1 MRKRVL
7 LLALTSML
15 MLFCIPLIAQQSQA
29 DSTVRLI
36 DLTADMIANVKAYEP
51 GPMKIQKNEYIIEI
65 GTLSKKS
72 KSDNKLNKDKTSRV
86 PVGTTVKELLSK
98 LPGVEYAKDGKM
110 ITKTGKAVITD
121 IVFDHTLVYSTD
133 QIAVNKG
140 DRKLKEGTVFLR
152 IIDQEYY
159 DNSHRVVLE
168 DRNAPSPGTAFI
180 RLTYY
185 PGKDAG
191 QVSGIEE
198 IYPEWWE
205 GILVEKVYDVN
216 TGKQV
221 ITTMPEHHYT
231 GMENGHG
238 YVDLGLSTMWATCN
252 VGADNPVQYGDYF
265 AWGETEPYYKPG
277 YARAQETKWK
287 KGKERGYSWS
297 SYSYCEGSESTMT
310 KYCVSSKLG
319 QVDNKHILEQADDA
333 ASVNWG
339 GEWRMPSAA
348 EVSELT
354 NLDNTIWTWY
364 GIGNS
369 EFGGVAGFKVQ
380 SRKPGYTDNYIFLPA
395 AGQYLGEEFSFAG
408 FDGSYWYNTL
418 YGFEFCYSFSAGV
431 FGLDEEPDNSRGF
444 TTREMGCSVRPVCRK
459 TDVPTP
465 EARPMPS
472 GTDMT
477 FTPNT
482 PKVKPGT
489 PMPVDIPG
497 LDIDVDSNGIKH
509 IMALP
514 EDYYSNKENGYA
526 YVDLGLSVK
535 WATCNMGADEPYVAG
550 DLYAWGETTTKSEY
564 TWENY
569 KFYNG
574 MEDGWKVQLSKYN
587 LSRDLGRVDKR
598 TVLQRSDDAAHVN
611 RGGKWRLPTR
621 DECNE
626 LIDNCTFVWASMN
639 GVFGYIVISNK
650 PGYTDRFIFL
660 PINTTT
666 DQGYGIIQMCSYY
679 WSSNL
684 NEVIRDVGD
693 YPGSIEAY
701 AMYIL
706 KLGEMYDVWKDQKIE
721 RRYNQPI
728 RPVCE

>member
-1 MRKRVL
+1 MRKEVL
-7 LLALTSML
+7 SFALTSIMMSL
-15 MLFCIPLIAQQSQA
+15 CIPVCAQQQS
-29 DSTVRLI
+29 DSTVSLTQ
-36 DLTADMIANVKAYEP
+36 LTADMIANVKAYVP
-51 GPMKIQKNEYIIEI
+51 GPMKIAKNEYIIEI
-65 GTLSKKS
+65 GSLSKKS
-72 KSDNKLNKDKTSRV
+72 KSKNDPNKDKTSRV
-86 PVGTTVKELLSK
+86 PVGTTVKELLSQ
-98 LPGVEYAKDGKM
+98 LPGVVYDKDGKI
-110 ITKTGKAVITD
+110 ITKNRNAEITD
-121 IVFDHTLVYSTD
+121 IVFDHTIVYSTD
-133 QIAVNKG
+133 RITVNNG
-140 DRKLKEGTVFLR
+140 DLELQEGTVFLR

-191 QVSGIEE
+191 EVSGTEVL
-198 IYPEWWE
+198 YPKWWE

-221 ITTMPEHHYT
+221 ITSLPEHHYT

-252 VGADNPVQYGDYF
+252 VGADNPVEYGDYF

-277 YARAQETKWK
+277 YARAEDTEWK
-287 KGKERGYSWS
+287 KSRERGYTWS

-380 SRKPGYTDNYIFLPA
+380 SRKPGYTDNFIFLPA
-395 AGQYLGEEFSFAG
+395 AGQYIGELFRFAG
-408 FDGSYWYNTL
+408 NDGSYWYNTL
-418 YGFEFCYSFSAGV
+418 YGFEFCYSNSAGV
-431 FGLDEEPDNSRGF
+431 FGLDEEPDNARGF
-444 TTREMGCSVRPVCRK
+444 TSRHMGCSVRPVCLK

-472 GTDMT
+472 GTDFT
-477 FTPNT
+477 LTPNT
-482 PKVKPGT
+482 PKVKPGA

-497 LDIDVDSNGIKH
+497 LEIVVDSNGTKH

-535 WATCNMGADEPYVAG
+535 WATCNIGADEPHVAG
-550 DLYAWGETTTKSEY
+550 NLYAWGETAPKSEY

-569 KFYNG
+569 KFYKG
-574 MEDGWKVQLSKYN
+574 MVDGWKVQLSKYN
-587 LSRDLGRVDKR
+587 LCRDLGRVDKR
-598 TVLQRSDDAAHVN
+598 TVLQQSDDVAHVN
-611 RGGKWRLPTR
+611 LGGKWRMPTR

-639 GVFGYIVISNK
+639 GVAGYIVISNK

-660 PINTTT
+660 PTNGTKDI
-666 DQGYGIIQMCSYY
+666 GYGIIQTDAYY
-679 WSSNL
+679 WSSTL
-684 NEVIRDVGD
+684 NEAIMDVGD
-693 YPGSIEAY
+693 YPGSVEAY
-701 AMYIL
+701 AMHIL
-706 KLGEMYDVWKDQKIE
+706 KLGEMYDIEKDRKIQ
-721 RRYNQPI
+721 RCYNQPV
-728 RPVCE
+728 RPVCSK

>member
-1 MRKRVL
+1 MRKNVL
-7 LLALTSML
+7 FIVLTSVMMSL
-15 MLFCIPLIAQQSQA
+15 CVPANAQLERS
-29 DSTVRLI
+29 DSTVNLTV
-36 DLTADMIANVKAYEP
+36 LTADMLEKVKAYVP
-51 GPMKIQKNEYIIEI
+51 SAKIIAKNEYIIEI
-65 GTLSKKS
+65 GSPKKNQS
-72 KSDNKLNKDKTSRV
+72 NNDPNKDKTSRV

-98 LPGVEYAKDGKM
+98 LPCVEYANDGKLL
-110 ITKTGKAVITD
+110 IKSNKEVITD
-121 IVFDHTLVYSTD
+121 IVFDHTIVYSTD
-133 QIAVNKG
+133 PISVNNG

-191 QVSGIEE
+191 EVSGIEE

-205 GILVEKVYDVN
+205 GILIEKVFDVN

-221 ITTMPEHHYT
+221 ITSLPEHHYT
-231 GMENGHG
+231 GMENGHE
-238 YVDLGLSTMWATCN
+238 YVDLGLSTLWATCN
-252 VGADNPVQYGDYF
+252 VGADNPVEYGDYF
-265 AWGETEPYYKPG
+265 AWGETEPYYKAG
-277 YARAQETKWK
+277 YARAEKAKWK
-287 KGKERGYSWS
+287 KGKVRGYSWD

-310 KYCVSSKLG
+310 KYCVSSTHG
-319 QVDNKHILEQADDA
+319 QVDDKHILELADDA
-333 ASVNWG
+333 AHVNWG
-339 GEWRMPSAA
+339 GEWRIPSAA

-380 SRKPGYTDNYIFLPA
+380 SKKPGYTDNYIFLPS
-395 AGQYLGEEFSFAG
+395 AGRYYGDEFDFAG
-408 FDGSYWYNTL
+408 MGGSYWYNTL
-418 YGFEFCYSFSAGV
+418 YGFEFCYSYSAGV
-431 FGLDEEPDNSRGF
+431 FGLNEEPDKARGF
-444 TTREMGCSVRPVCRK
+444 STRAQGFSVRPVCRK

-472 GTDMT
+472 GTDLT

-482 PKVKPGT
+482 PKVKPGA
-489 PMPVDIPG
+489 PMPMDIPG
-497 LDIDVDSNGIKH
+497 LEINVDSNGTKH

-514 EDYYSNKENGYA
+514 EDYYSNKENGYS

-535 WATCNMGADEPYVAG
+535 WATCNIGADEPYVAG
-550 DLYAWGETTTKSEY
+550 DLYAWGETAPKSEY

-569 KFYNG
+569 KFYTG
-574 MEDGWKVQLSKYN
+574 MEEGRLNVQLSKYN
-587 LSRDLGRVDKR
+587 LSSDLGPVDKR
-598 TVLQRSDDAAHVN
+598 TVLQQSDDAAHVN
-611 RGGKWRLPTR
+611 LGGKWRMPTR

-639 GVFGYIVISNK
+639 GVAGYIVISNK

-660 PINTTT
+660 PTNTTT
-666 DQGYGIIQMCSYY
+666 DQGHGIIKMCSYY
-679 WSSNL
+679 WSSTL
-684 NEVIRDVGD
+684 NEAIMDVGD
-693 YPGSIEAY
+693 YPGSTEAY
-701 AMYIL
+701 TMYIL
-706 KLGEMYDVWKDQKIE
+706 KLGEMYDVWKDQKIQ
-721 RRYNQPI
+721 RCYNQPI
-728 RPVCE
+728 RPVCP

>member
-1 MRKRVL
+1 MRKNVL
-7 LLALTSML
+7 FIVLTSVMMSL
-15 MLFCIPLIAQQSQA
+15 CVPASAQLERS
-29 DSTVRLI
+29 DSTVNLTV
-36 DLTADMIANVKAYEP
+36 LTADMLEKVKAYVP
-51 GPMKIQKNEYIIEI
+51 SAKIIAKNEYIIEI
-65 GTLSKKS
+65 GSPKKS
-72 KSDNKLNKDKTSRV
+72 QSNNDSNKDKTSRV

-98 LPGVEYAKDGKM
+98 LPCVEYANDGKLL
-110 ITKTGKAVITD
+110 IKSNKEVITD
-121 IVFDHTLVYSTD
+121 IVFDHTIVYSTD
-133 QIAVNKG
+133 PISVNNG

-191 QVSGIEE
+191 EVSGIEE

-221 ITTMPEHHYT
+221 ITSLPEHHYT

-238 YVDLGLSTMWATCN
+238 YVDLGLSTLWATCN
-252 VGADNPVQYGDYF
+252 VGADNPVEYGDYY

-277 YARAQETKWK
+277 YARAEKAKWK
-287 KGKERGYSWS
+287 KGKVRGYSWD

-310 KYCVSSKLG
+310 KYCVSSTHG
-319 QVDNKHILEQADDA
+319 QVDDKHILELADDA
-333 ASVNWG
+333 AHVNWG
-339 GEWRMPSAA
+339 GEWRIPSAA

-380 SRKPGYTDNYIFLPA
+380 SKKPGYTDKYIFLPA
-395 AGQYLGEEFSFAG
+395 AGRYYGDEFDFAG
-408 FDGSYWYNTL
+408 MGGSYWYNTL
-418 YGFEFCYSFSAGV
+418 YGFEFCYSYSAGV
-431 FGLDEEPDNSRGF
+431 FGLNEEPDKARGF
-444 TTREMGCSVRPVCRK
+444 STRAQGFSVRPVCRK

-472 GTDMT
+472 GTDLT

-482 PKVKPGT
+482 PKVKPGA
-489 PMPVDIPG
+489 PMPMDIPG
-497 LDIDVDSNGIKH
+497 LEINVDSNGTKH

-514 EDYYSNKENGYA
+514 EDYYSNKENGYS

-535 WATCNMGADEPYVAG
+535 WATCNIGADEPYVAG
-550 DLYAWGETTTKSEY
+550 DLYAWGETAPKSEY

-569 KFYNG
+569 KFYTG
-574 MEDGWKVQLSKYN
+574 MEEGRLNVQLSKYN
-587 LSRDLGRVDKR
+587 LSSDLGPVDKR
-598 TVLQRSDDAAHVN
+598 TVLQQSDDAAHVN
-611 RGGKWRLPTR
+611 LGGKWRMPTR

-639 GVFGYIVISNK
+639 GVAGYIVISNK

-660 PINTTT
+660 PTNTTT
-666 DQGYGIIQMCSYY
+666 DQGYGIIKMCGYY
-679 WSSNL
+679 WSSTL
-684 NEVIRDVGD
+684 NEAIMDVGD
-693 YPGSIEAY
+693 YPGSTEAY
-701 AMYIL
+701 TMYIL
-706 KLGEMYDVWKDQKIE
+706 KLGEMYDVWKDQKIQ

-728 RPVCE
+728 RPVCP

>member
-1 MRKRVL
+1 MRKNVL
-7 LLALTSML
+7 FIVLTSVMMSL
-15 MLFCIPLIAQQSQA
+15 CVPASAQLERS
-29 DSTVRLI
+29 DSTVNLTV
-36 DLTADMIANVKAYEP
+36 LTADMLEKVKAYVP
-51 GPMKIQKNEYIIEI
+51 SAKIIAKNEYIIEI
-65 GTLSKKS
+65 GSPKKNQS
-72 KSDNKLNKDKTSRV
+72 NNDPNKDKTSRV

-98 LPGVEYAKDGKM
+98 LPCVEYANDGKLL
-110 ITKTGKAVITD
+110 IKSNKEVITD
-121 IVFDHTLVYSTD
+121 IVFDHTIVYSTD
-133 QIAVNKG
+133 PISVNNG

-221 ITTMPEHHYT
+221 ITSLPEHHYT

-238 YVDLGLSTMWATCN
+238 YVDLGLSTLWATCN
-252 VGADNPVQYGDYF
+252 VGADNPVEYGDYF

-277 YARAQETKWK
+277 YARAEKAKWK
-287 KGKERGYSWS
+287 KGKERGYSWD

-310 KYCVSSKLG
+310 KYCVSSTHG
-319 QVDNKHILEQADDA
+319 QVDDKHILELADDA
-333 ASVNWG
+333 AHVNWG
-339 GEWRMPSAA
+339 GEWRIPSAA

-380 SRKPGYTDNYIFLPA
+380 SKKPGYTDNYIFLPA
-395 AGQYLGEEFSFAG
+395 AGRYYGGEFDFAG
-408 FDGSYWYNTL
+408 MGGSYWYNTL
-418 YGFEFCYSFSAGV
+418 YGFEFCYSYSAGV
-431 FGLDEEPDNSRGF
+431 FGLNEEPDKARGF
-444 TTREMGCSVRPVCRK
+444 STRAQGFSVRPVCRK

-472 GTDMT
+472 GTDLT

-482 PKVKPGT
+482 PKVKPGA
-489 PMPVDIPG
+489 PMPMDIPG
-497 LDIDVDSNGIKH
+497 LEINVDSNGTKH
-509 IMALP
+509 IMAFP
-514 EDYYSNKENGYA
+514 EDYYSNKENGYS

-535 WATCNMGADEPYVAG
+535 WATCNIGADEPYVAG
-550 DLYAWGETTTKSEY
+550 DLYAWGETAPKSEY

-569 KFYNG
+569 KFYKG
-574 MEDGWKVQLSKYN
+574 MVDGWKVQLSKYN
-587 LSRDLGRVDKR
+587 LSRDLGPVDKR
-598 TVLQRSDDAAHVN
+598 TVLQQSDDAAHVN
-611 RGGKWRLPTR
+611 LGGKWRMPTR

-626 LIDNCTFVWASMN
+626 LIDNCTFVWAFMN
-639 GVFGYIVISNK
+639 GVAGYIVISNK

-660 PINTTT
+660 PTNTTT
-666 DQGYGIIQMCSYY
+666 DQGYGIIKMCSYY
-679 WSSNL
+679 WSSTL
-684 NEVIRDVGD
+684 NEAIMDVGD
-693 YPGSIEAY
+693 YPGSTEAY
-701 AMYIL
+701 TMYIL
-706 KLGEMYDVWKDQKIE
+706 KLGEMYDVWKDQKIQ
-721 RRYNQPI
+721 RCYNQPI
-728 RPVCE
+728 RPVCP

>member
-1 MRKRVL
+1 MRKNVL
-7 LLALTSML
+7 FIVLTSVMMSL
-15 MLFCIPLIAQQSQA
+15 CVPASARQERS
-29 DSTVRLI
+29 DSTVNLTV
-36 DLTADMIANVKAYEP
+36 LTADMLENVKAYVP
-51 GPMKIQKNEYIIEI
+51 SAKIIAKNEYIIEI
-65 GTLSKKS
+65 GSPKKS
-72 KSDNKLNKDKTSRV
+72 QSRNDPNKDKTSRV

-98 LPGVEYAKDGKM
+98 LPCVEYVNDGMLLIKSN
-110 ITKTGKAVITD
+110 KEVITD

-152 IIDQEYY
+152 IIDQDYY

-205 GILVEKVYDVN
+205 GILIEKVFDVN

-221 ITTMPEHHYT
+221 ITSLPEHHYT

-238 YVDLGLSTMWATCN
+238 YVDLGLSTLWATCN
-252 VGADNPVQYGDYF
+252 VGADNPVEYGDYF

-277 YARAQETKWK
+277 YARAEKAKWK
-287 KGKERGYSWS
+287 KGKERGYSWD

-310 KYCVSSKLG
+310 KYCVSSTHG
-319 QVDNKHILEQADDA
+319 QVDDKHILELADDA
-333 ASVNWG
+333 AHVNWG
-339 GEWRMPSAA
+339 GEWRIPSAA

-380 SRKPGYTDNYIFLPA
+380 SKKPGYTDNFIFLPA
-395 AGQYLGEEFSFAG
+395 AGRYYGDEFDFAG
-408 FDGSYWYNTL
+408 MGGSYWYNTL
-418 YGFEFCYSFSAGV
+418 YGFEFCYSYSAGV
-431 FGLDEEPDNSRGF
+431 FGLNEEPDKARGF
-444 TTREMGCSVRPVCRK
+444 STRAQGFSVRPVCRK

-472 GTDMT
+472 GTDLT

-482 PKVKPGT
+482 PKVKPGA
-489 PMPVDIPG
+489 PMPMDIPG
-497 LDIDVDSNGIKH
+497 LEINVDSNGTKH

-514 EDYYSNKENGYA
+514 EDYYSNKENGYS

-535 WATCNMGADEPYVAG
+535 WATCNIGADEPYVAG
-550 DLYAWGETTTKSEY
+550 DLYAWGETAPKSEY

-569 KFYNG
+569 KFCNG
-574 MEDGWKVQLSKYN
+574 MEDGWIAQLSKYN
-587 LSRDLGRVDKR
+587 LSRDLGPVDKR
-598 TVLQRSDDAAHVN
+598 TVLQQSDDAAHVN
-611 RGGKWRLPTR
+611 LGGKWRMPTR

-626 LIDNCTFVWASMN
+626 LIDNCTFVWAFMN
-639 GVFGYIVISNK
+639 GVAGYIVISNK

-660 PINTTT
+660 PTNTTT
-666 DQGYGIIQMCSYY
+666 DQGYGIIKMCSYY
-679 WSSNL
+679 WSSTL
-684 NEVIRDVGD
+684 NEAIMDVGD
-693 YPGSIEAY
+693 YPGSTEAY
-701 AMYIL
+701 TMYIL
-706 KLGEMYDVWKDQKIE
+706 KLGEMYDVWKDQKIQ
-721 RRYNQPI
+721 RCYNQPI
-728 RPVCE
+728 RPVCP

>member
-1 MRKRVL
+1 
-7 LLALTSML
+7 
-15 MLFCIPLIAQQSQA
+15 
-29 DSTVRLI
+29 
-36 DLTADMIANVKAYEP
+36 
-51 GPMKIQKNEYIIEI
+51 
-65 GTLSKKS
+65 
-72 KSDNKLNKDKTSRV
+72 
-86 PVGTTVKELLSK
+86 
-98 LPGVEYAKDGKM
+98 
-110 ITKTGKAVITD
+110 
-121 IVFDHTLVYSTD
+121 
-133 QIAVNKG
+133 
-140 DRKLKEGTVFLR
+140 
-152 IIDQEYY
+152 
-159 DNSHRVVLE
+159 
-168 DRNAPSPGTAFI
+168 
-180 RLTYY
+180 
-185 PGKDAG
+185 
-191 QVSGIEE
+191 
-198 IYPEWWE
+198 
-205 GILVEKVYDVN
+205 
-216 TGKQV
+216 
-221 ITTMPEHHYT
+221 MPEHHYT

-252 VGADNPVQYGDYF
+252 VGADNPVEYGDYF

-333 ASVNWG
+333 AYVNWG

-380 SRKPGYTDNYIFLPA
+380 SRKPGYTDNFIFLPA
-395 AGQYLGEEFSFAG
+395 AGQYMGEEFSFAG
-408 FDGSYWYNTL
+408 FDASYWYNTL
-418 YGFEFCYSFSAGV
+418 YGFEFCYSYSAGV
-431 FGLDEEPDNSRGF
+431 FGLDEEPDNARGF

-489 PMPVDIPG
+489 PMPVDIAG
-497 LDIDVDSNGIKH
+497 LDIVVDSNRIKH
-509 IMALP
+509 IIALP

-574 MEDGWKVQLSKYN
+574 MEDGWKVLLSKYN
-587 LSRDLGRVDKR
+587 LCRDLGRVDKR

-611 RGGKWRLPTR
+611 LGGKWRLPTR

-660 PINTTT
+660 PTNTTK
-666 DQGYGIIQMCSYY
+666 DQGYGIIQICGYY

-684 NEVIRDVGD
+684 NEAIMDVGD
-693 YPGSIEAY
+693 YPGSTEAY

-706 KLGEMYDVWKDQKIE
+706 KLGEMYDVCKDQKIQ
-721 RRYNQPI
+721 RRYNLPI